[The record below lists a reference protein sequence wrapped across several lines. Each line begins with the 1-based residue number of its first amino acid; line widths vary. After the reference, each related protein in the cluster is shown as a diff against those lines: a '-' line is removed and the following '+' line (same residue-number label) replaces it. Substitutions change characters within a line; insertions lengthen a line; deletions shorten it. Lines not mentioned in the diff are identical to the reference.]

1 MSSLRKVLSWSI
13 LCLFLVPAVAVA
25 QTGADKSDVMNAKS
39 DGGSGTSLILRL
51 TGDELFGLLAKEGL
65 VPERLK
71 DSVIRVKMEMITVL
85 FLVADDQESIQAY
98 AGFKSD
104 KANLSKINDW
114 NRSKRYSRAYI
125 DKEGDPVIELDLDLV
140 GGITPARFVDF
151 VKTVRVSVVQYM
163 KHVFE

>member
-25 QTGADKSDVMNAKS
+25 QTGADKSEVMNARS
-39 DGGSGTSLILRL
+39 DGGSLIHRL

-71 DSVIRVKMEMITVL
+71 DTVIRVKMEMITVL

-125 DKEGDPVIELDLDLV
+125 DKDGDPVIELDLDLV
-140 GGITPARFVDF
+140 GGVTPARFVDF

-163 KHVFE
+163 KHVFD